1 MPRQARKESGTGI
14 FHVMMRG
21 INHQNIF
28 EDEEDNYQFI
38 NTLDRMR
45 VKYDDEGNP
54 CGSNCCYYAYCLMG
68 NHFHLLIR
76 ERDERVG
83 ETIKR
88 IASSYVYYYNR
99 KYGRDGHLFKERFKS
114 EPVNDMAYFTV
125 LLRYIH
131 QNPVKAGIVEK
142 VKDYEFSSWG
152 EYDGT
157 VEPVFQIC
165 DVNTVLNRI
174 TFKELDEWVN
184 DPLDDD
190 VYCLD
195 IEGSSRRRPSDDQV
209 WLKIKDKT
217 GVTNSTSFQQL
228 DENKR
233 NEMFLELKDCGASL
247 RQLERLTGI
256 GKGVIHRIWCA
267 GPLLSPVPSVP
278 RE

>member
-21 INHQNIF
+21 INHMNIF
-28 EDEEDNYQFI
+28 EDEEDNHQFI

-45 VKYDDEGNP
+45 VRYDDDGKP
-54 CGSNCCYYAYCLMG
+54 CGTNCIYYAYCLMG

-83 ETIKR
+83 ETVKR

-131 QNPVKAGIVEK
+131 QNPVKAGIVER
-142 VKDYEFSSWG
+142 VKDYEYSSWG
-152 EYDGT
+152 EYMDKNST
-157 VEPVFQIC
+157 LFPLC
-165 DVNTVLNRI
+165 DTHTVLNRI
-174 TFKELDEWVN
+174 PLNELSELVNEPISDEVA
-184 DPLDDD
+184 
-190 VYCLD
+190 CLD
-195 IEGSSRRRPSDDQV
+195 KEDASKGRPSDDQV
-209 WLKIKDKT
+209 MMLIKEKT
-217 GVTNSTSFQQL
+217 GATNSSAFQQL
-228 DENKR
+228 PADIKKS
-233 NEMFLELKDCGASL
+233 LLIELKGKRASL

-256 GKGVIHRIWCA
+256 SKSMIYRM
-267 GPLLSPVPSVP
+267 
-278 RE
+278 